1 MQAIMNLLEKYV
13 VPVAAKIGSIP
24 WLVAL
29 RDSFIATLPITMA
42 GSLATLL
49 NALLS
54 TYCTV
59 GLDKFRQCRAAD
71 HHDRQHRIRW
81 VFDHLRRL
89 LLRNVGLSP
98 R

>member
-42 GSLATLL
+42 GSLAT
-49 NALLS
+49 
-54 TYCTV
+54 Y
-59 GLDKFRQCRAAD
+59 
-71 HHDRQHRIRW
+71 
-81 VFDHLRRL
+81 
-89 LLRNVGLSP
+89 
-98 R
+98 